1 MGVTTV
7 RLQADVEQ
15 QLEAIAS
22 RLHRSKGWVISQALS
37 EYIAKQHL
45 EQERWRQTLDAMESA
60 ANGKLVDA
68 SEVHNWLSSWGSENE
83 LETPRFGK

>member
-7 RLQADVEQ
+7 RLQADIEQ

-22 RLHRSKGWVISQALS
+22 RLQRSKGWVISQALA
-37 EYIAKQHL
+37 EYIDKQEL

-68 SEVHNWLSSWGSENE
+68 IEVHDWLNSWGSEKE
-83 LETPRFGK
+83 LDAPRSNK